1 MFRPLR
7 YLFFWIL
14 PLSAFGSIY
23 FSGWWSFL
31 ALAVAFGLIPA
42 LELILPPD
50 ASNADSNNEKKRLEN
65 VVYDL
70 VLYSAVPAQWGFV
83 FYFLFSASSAQWT
96 TVETVGNITALG
108 LMCGVAGINVAH
120 ELGHRHTRWERL
132 MAQSLLL
139 TSFYMHFFIEH
150 NKGHHR
156 YVATPQDPSSARY
169 REPLFA
175 FWFRAVATGWLS
187 AWNIQ
192 LIELKAL
199 KKPFLSL
206 SNTMLLFQV
215 IQCIAVVGL
224 FYFFPNTTAV
234 YYIAG
239 AIMGFLLLETVNY
252 IEHYGLQRKK
262 LTDTLYEKT
271 KPIHSWNSNH
281 LMGRLLLFELS
292 RHSDHHYAPQR
303 KYQVLK
309 HFDHSPQMPTGYPG
323 MMLLALLPP
332 LFFRVM
338 DNELS
343 KQQLEFH

>member
-1 MFRPLR
+1 MLRPLR

-14 PLSAFGSIY
+14 PISAFASIY
-23 FSGWWSFL
+23 LNGWWSFL
-31 ALAVAFGLIPA
+31 ALGVAFGVIPA
-42 LELILPPD
+42 LELVLSPD
-50 ASNADSNNEKKRLEN
+50 ASNVDATEEKKRLDN
-65 VVYDL
+65 IVYDF

-83 FYFLFSASSAQWT
+83 FYFLYSASTVQWT
-96 TVETVGNITALG
+96 TIEIAGNITALG

-120 ELGHRHTRWERL
+120 ELGHRNTRIERL

-169 REPLFA
+169 REPLYT
-175 FWFRAVATGWLS
+175 FWLRAVATGWIS
-187 AWNIQ
+187 AWEIQ
-192 LIELKAL
+192 KVELKAN
-199 KKPFLSL
+199 KKSFLSF
-206 SNTMLLFQV
+206 SNTMLIFQV
-215 IQCIAVVGL
+215 IQVLGIVLLFL
-224 FYFFPNTTAV
+224 FYPTSVAI
-234 YYIAG
+234 YYVAG
-239 AIMGFLLLETVNY
+239 AVMGFLLLETVNY

-271 KPIHSWNSNH
+271 KPIHSWNSDH

-303 KYQVLK
+303 KYQILK

-323 MMLLALLPP
+323 MMLLSLIPP
-332 LFFRVM
+332 LFFNIM
-338 DNELS
+338 DQELK